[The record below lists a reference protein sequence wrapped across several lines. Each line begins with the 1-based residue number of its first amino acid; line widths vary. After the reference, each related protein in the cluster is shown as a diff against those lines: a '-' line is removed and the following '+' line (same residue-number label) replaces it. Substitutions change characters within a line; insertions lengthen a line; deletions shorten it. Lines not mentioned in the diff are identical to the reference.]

1 MQIPTAEKFMA
12 LLGQGRLSSE
22 EKSLQINSENNINK
36 NMSTKISLMKQQIKD
51 NISKVTY

>member
-1 MQIPTAEKFMA
+1 MA
-12 LLGQGRLSSE
+12 LFGQGRLSSE

-36 NMSTKISLMKQQIKD
+36 NMSTRISLMKQQIKD

>member
-1 MQIPTAEKFMA
+1 MA

-51 NISKVTY
+51 NISKVPY

>member
-1 MQIPTAEKFMA
+1 MT

-22 EKSLQINSENNINK
+22 EKSVQINSENNINK
-36 NMSTKISLMKQQIKD
+36 NMSTKTSLMKQKIKD